1 MDKLL
6 YIAMS
11 GAKENL
17 NSLAVR
23 SNNLANANT
32 LGFKADFEEAR
43 AMQAYGD
50 GLPSRVFSM
59 AERPGQNFQQGS
71 LQTTGRELDVAVQ
84 GDGWLTVQD
93 KDGKEAYTRNGSL
106 QVSPLGVLQTSTGLN
121 VLDTTGQPITLPMPL
136 EKIQIT
142 EDGTINARLQ
152 GAEPAAVEN
161 LQQLKLVNPVNK
173 EMTKGEDGLFR
184 RVDGNTEAVSANVR
198 LASGVLENSNVNVVE
213 ELTNLIK
220 LQRQFDTQIKMMS
233 TAEKNDESQNQ
244 LMKLG

>member
-173 EMTKGEDGLFR
+173 DMTKGEDGLFR
-184 RVDGNTEAVSANVR
+184 RVDGKTEAVSANVR
-198 LASGVLENSNVNVVE
+198 LASGALENSNVNVVE

-220 LQRQFDTQIKMMS
+220 LQRQFETQIKMMS

>member
-1 MDKLL
+1 MDKLI

-43 AMQAYGD
+43 AMQGYGD

-71 LQTTGRELDVAVQ
+71 LQTTGRELDVAIK

-93 KDGKEAYTRNGSL
+93 ANGKEAYTRNGSL

-121 VLDTTGQPITLPMPL
+121 VLDTSGQPITLPMPL

-142 EDGTINARLQ
+142 ADGTINARLQ
-152 GAEPAAVEN
+152 GATPAEMEN
-161 LQQLKLVNPVNK
+161 LQQIKLVNPTNK
-173 EMTKGEDGLFR
+173 DMTKGDDGLFR
-184 RVDGNTEAVSANVR
+184 RIDGSMEAASASVS
-198 LASGVLENSNVNVVE
+198 LASGALENSNVNVVE

-220 LQRQFDTQIKMMS
+220 LQRQFETQIKMMS
-233 TAEKNDESQNQ
+233 TAEKNDDSQNQ
-244 LMKLG
+244 LLKLG

>member
-1 MDKLL
+1 MDNLL

-11 GAKENL
+11 GAKENM

-32 LGFKADFEEAR
+32 LGFKADFEQAR

-59 AERPGQNFQQGS
+59 SERPGQSYQQGS
-71 LQTTGRELDVAVQ
+71 LQTTGRDLDVAVQ

-93 KDGKEAYTRNGSL
+93 ANGKEAYTRNGSL

-121 VLDTTGQPITLPMPL
+121 VLDSNGQPITLPMPL

-142 EDGTINARLQ
+142 EDGTINARLE

-173 EMTKGEDGLFR
+173 DLTKGEDGLFR
-184 RVDGNTEAVSANVR
+184 RIDGGTETASANVR
-198 LASGVLENSNVNVVE
+198 LASGALENSNVNVVE

-220 LQRQFDTQIKMMS
+220 LQRQFETQIKMMA

-244 LMKLG
+244 LMKLS

>member
-142 EDGTINARLQ
+142 EDGTINARLE
-152 GAEPAAVEN
+152 GADPAAVEN

-184 RVDGNTEAVSANVR
+184 RIDGRTEAASATVR
-198 LASGVLENSNVNVVE
+198 LASGALENSNVNVVE

-244 LMKLG
+244 LMRLG

>member
-11 GAKENL
+11 GAKENM

-32 LGFKADFEEAR
+32 LGFKADFEQAR

-59 AERPGQNFQQGS
+59 SERPGQSYQQGS
-71 LQTTGRELDVAVQ
+71 LQTTGRDLDVAVQ

-93 KDGKEAYTRNGSL
+93 ADGKEAYTRNGSL
-106 QVSPLGVLQTSTGLN
+106 QVSPLGVLQTSAGQN
-121 VLDTTGQPITLPMPL
+121 VLDITGQPITLPMPL
-136 EKIQIT
+136 EKIQIS
-142 EDGTINARLQ
+142 EDGTINARLE

-173 EMTKGEDGLFR
+173 DLTKGEDGLFR
-184 RVDGNTEAVSANVR
+184 RMDGGTETASANVR
-198 LASGVLENSNVNVVE
+198 LASGALENSNVNVVE

-220 LQRQFDTQIKMMS
+220 LQRQFETQIKMMA

-244 LMKLG
+244 LMKLS

>member
-184 RVDGNTEAVSANVR
+184 RVDGKTEAVSANVR

>member
-1 MDKLL
+1 MLF
-6 YIAMS
+6 
-11 GAKENL
+11 
-17 NSLAVR
+17 R
-23 SNNLANANT
+23 S
-32 LGFKADFEEAR
+32 DFEEAR

-121 VLDTTGQPITLPMPL
+121 VLDSTGQPITLPMPL

-184 RVDGNTEAVSANVR
+184 RVDGKTEAVSANVR
-198 LASGVLENSNVNVVE
+198 LASGALENSNVNVVE

-220 LQRQFDTQIKMMS
+220 LQRQFETQIKMMS

>member
-43 AMQAYGD
+43 AMQTYGD

-71 LQTTGRELDVAVQ
+71 LQTTGRDLDVAVQ

-93 KDGKEAYTRNGSL
+93 ANGKEAYTRNGSL

-121 VLDTTGQPITLPMPL
+121 VLDSNGQPITLPMPL

-142 EDGTINARLQ
+142 EDGTINARLE

-173 EMTKGEDGLFR
+173 DLTKGEDGLFR
-184 RVDGNTEAVSANVR
+184 RIDGGTETASANVR
-198 LASGVLENSNVNVVE
+198 LASGALENSNVNVVE

-220 LQRQFDTQIKMMS
+220 LQRQFETQIKMMA

-244 LMKLG
+244 LMKLS

>member
-184 RVDGNTEAVSANVR
+184 RVDGKTEAVSANVR
-198 LASGVLENSNVNVVE
+198 LASGALENSNVNVVE

>member
-1 MDKLL
+1 MDHLL

-11 GAKENL
+11 GAKENM

-32 LGFKADFEEAR
+32 LGFKADFEQAR

-59 AERPGQNFQQGS
+59 SERPGQSYQQGS
-71 LQTTGRELDVAVQ
+71 LQTTGRDLDVAVQ

-93 KDGKEAYTRNGSL
+93 ANGKEAYTRNGSL

-121 VLDTTGQPITLPMPL
+121 VLDSNGQPITLPMPL

-142 EDGTINARLQ
+142 EDGTINARLE

-173 EMTKGEDGLFR
+173 DLTKGEDGLFR
-184 RVDGNTEAVSANVR
+184 RIDGGTETASANVR
-198 LASGVLENSNVNVVE
+198 LASGALENSNVNVVE

-220 LQRQFDTQIKMMS
+220 LQRQFETQIKMMA

-244 LMKLG
+244 LMKLS

>member
-11 GAKENL
+11 GAKENM

-32 LGFKADFEEAR
+32 LGFKADFEQAR

-59 AERPGQNFQQGS
+59 SEPPGQSYQQGS
-71 LQTTGRELDVAVQ
+71 LQTTGRDLDVAVQ

-93 KDGKEAYTRNGSL
+93 ANGKEAYTRNGSL

-121 VLDTTGQPITLPMPL
+121 VLDSNGQPITLPMPL

-142 EDGTINARLQ
+142 EDGTINARLE

-173 EMTKGEDGLFR
+173 DLTKGEDGLFR
-184 RVDGNTEAVSANVR
+184 RIDGGTETASANVR
-198 LASGVLENSNVNVVE
+198 LASGALENSNVNVVE

-220 LQRQFDTQIKMMS
+220 LQRQFETQIKMMA

-244 LMKLG
+244 LMKLS

>member
-184 RVDGNTEAVSANVR
+184 RVDGKTEAVSANVR

-220 LQRQFDTQIKMMS
+220 LQRQFETQIKMMS

>member
-11 GAKENL
+11 GAKENM

-32 LGFKADFEEAR
+32 LGFKADFEQAR

-59 AERPGQNFQQGS
+59 SERPGQSYQQGS
-71 LQTTGRELDVAVQ
+71 LQTTGRDLDVAVQ
-84 GDGWLTVQD
+84 GDGWLAVQD
-93 KDGKEAYTRNGSL
+93 ANGKEAYTRNGSL

-121 VLDTTGQPITLPMPL
+121 VLDSNGQPITLPMPL

-142 EDGTINARLQ
+142 EDGTLNARLE

-173 EMTKGEDGLFR
+173 DLTKGEDGLFR
-184 RVDGNTEAVSANVR
+184 RIDGGTETASANVR
-198 LASGVLENSNVNVVE
+198 LASGALENSNVNVVE

-220 LQRQFDTQIKMMS
+220 LQRQFETQIKMMA

-244 LMKLG
+244 LMKLS

>member
-152 GAEPAAVEN
+152 GAEPAAIEN

-198 LASGVLENSNVNVVE
+198 LASGALENSNVNVVE

-220 LQRQFDTQIKMMS
+220 LQRQFETQIKMMS

>member
-173 EMTKGEDGLFR
+173 DMTKGEDGLFR

-198 LASGVLENSNVNVVE
+198 LASGALENSNVNVVE

-220 LQRQFDTQIKMMS
+220 LQRQFETQIKMMS

>member
-11 GAKENL
+11 GAKENM

-32 LGFKADFEEAR
+32 LGFKADFEQAR

-59 AERPGQNFQQGS
+59 SERPGQSYQQGS
-71 LQTTGRELDVAVQ
+71 LQTTGRDLDVAVQ

-93 KDGKEAYTRNGSL
+93 ANGKEAYTRNGSL

-121 VLDTTGQPITLPMPL
+121 VLDSNGQPITLPMPL

-184 RVDGNTEAVSANVR
+184 RVDGKTEAVSANVR
-198 LASGVLENSNVNVVE
+198 LASGALENSNVNVVE

-220 LQRQFDTQIKMMS
+220 LQRQFETQIKMMS

>member
-71 LQTTGRELDVAVQ
+71 LQTTGRDLDVAVQ

-184 RVDGNTEAVSANVR
+184 RVDGKTEAVSANVR
-198 LASGVLENSNVNVVE
+198 LASGALENSNVNVVE

-220 LQRQFDTQIKMMS
+220 LQRQFETQIKMMS

>member
-11 GAKENL
+11 GAKENM

-32 LGFKADFEEAR
+32 LGFKADFEQAR

-59 AERPGQNFQQGS
+59 TKRPGQSYQQGS
-71 LQTTGRELDVAVQ
+71 LQTTGRDLDVAVQ

-93 KDGKEAYTRNGSL
+93 ANGKEAYTRNGSL

-121 VLDTTGQPITLPMPL
+121 VLDSNGQPITLPMPL

-142 EDGTINARLQ
+142 EDGTINARLE

-173 EMTKGEDGLFR
+173 DLTKGEDGLFR
-184 RVDGNTEAVSANVR
+184 RIDGGTETASANVR
-198 LASGVLENSNVNVVE
+198 LASGALENSNVNVVE

-220 LQRQFDTQIKMMS
+220 LQRQFETQIKMMA

-244 LMKLG
+244 LMKLS

>member
-121 VLDTTGQPITLPMPL
+121 VLDSTGQPITLPMPL

-184 RVDGNTEAVSANVR
+184 RVDGKTEAVSANVR
-198 LASGVLENSNVNVVE
+198 LASGALENSNVNVVE

-220 LQRQFDTQIKMMS
+220 LQRQFETQIKMMS

>member
-50 GLPSRVFSM
+50 GLPRRVFTM

-198 LASGVLENSNVNVVE
+198 LASGALENSNVNVVE

>member
-121 VLDTTGQPITLPMPL
+121 VLDSTGQPITLPMPL

-184 RVDGNTEAVSANVR
+184 RVDGKTEAVSANVR
-198 LASGVLENSNVNVVE
+198 LASGALENSNVNVVE

>member
-173 EMTKGEDGLFR
+173 DMTKGEDGLFR
-184 RVDGNTEAVSANVR
+184 RVDGKTEAVSANVR
-198 LASGVLENSNVNVVE
+198 LASGALENSNVNVVE

>member
-59 AERPGQNFQQGS
+59 AERPGQSYQQGS
-71 LQTTGRELDVAVQ
+71 LQTTGRDLDVAVQ
-84 GDGWLTVQD
+84 GNGWLTVQD
-93 KDGKEAYTRNGSL
+93 ANGKEAYTRNGSL

-121 VLDTTGQPITLPMPL
+121 VLDSNGQPITLPMPL

-142 EDGTINARLQ
+142 EDGTINARLE

-173 EMTKGEDGLFR
+173 DLTKGEDGLFR
-184 RVDGNTEAVSANVR
+184 RIDGGTETASANVR
-198 LASGVLENSNVNVVE
+198 LASGALENSNVNVVE

-220 LQRQFDTQIKMMS
+220 LQRQFETQIKMMA

-244 LMKLG
+244 LMKLS

>member
-11 GAKENL
+11 GAKENM

-32 LGFKADFEEAR
+32 LGFKADFEQAR

-59 AERPGQNFQQGS
+59 SERPGQSYQQGS
-71 LQTTGRELDVAVQ
+71 LQTTGRDLDVAVQ

-93 KDGKEAYTRNGSL
+93 ANGKEAYTRNGSL

-121 VLDTTGQPITLPMPL
+121 VLDSNGQPITLPMPL

-142 EDGTINARLQ
+142 EYGTINARLE

-173 EMTKGEDGLFR
+173 DLTKGEDGLFR
-184 RVDGNTEAVSANVR
+184 RIDGGTETASANVR
-198 LASGVLENSNVNVVE
+198 LASGALENSNVNVVE

-220 LQRQFDTQIKMMS
+220 LQRQFETQIKMMA

-244 LMKLG
+244 LMKLS

>member
-11 GAKENL
+11 GAKENM

-32 LGFKADFEEAR
+32 LGFKADFEQAR

-59 AERPGQNFQQGS
+59 SERPGQSYQQGS
-71 LQTTGRELDVAVQ
+71 LQTTGRDLDVAVP

-93 KDGKEAYTRNGSL
+93 ANGKEAYTRNGSL

-121 VLDTTGQPITLPMPL
+121 VLDSNGQPITLPMPL

-142 EDGTINARLQ
+142 EDGTINARLE

-173 EMTKGEDGLFR
+173 DLTKGEDGLFR
-184 RVDGNTEAVSANVR
+184 RIDGGTETASANVR
-198 LASGVLENSNVNVVE
+198 LASGALENSNVNVVE

-220 LQRQFDTQIKMMS
+220 LQRQFETQIKMMA

-244 LMKLG
+244 LMKLS

>member
-1 MDKLL
+1 M
-6 YIAMS
+6 
-11 GAKENL
+11 

-32 LGFKADFEEAR
+32 LGFKADFEQAR

-59 AERPGQNFQQGS
+59 SERPGQSYQQGS
-71 LQTTGRELDVAVQ
+71 LQTTGRDLDVAVQ

-93 KDGKEAYTRNGSL
+93 ANGKEAYTRNGSL

-121 VLDTTGQPITLPMPL
+121 VLDSNGQPITLPMPL

-142 EDGTINARLQ
+142 EDGTINARLE

-173 EMTKGEDGLFR
+173 DLTKGEDGLFR
-184 RVDGNTEAVSANVR
+184 RIDGGTETASANVR
-198 LASGVLENSNVNVVE
+198 LASGALENSNVNVVE

-220 LQRQFDTQIKMMS
+220 LQRQFETQIKMMA

-244 LMKLG
+244 LMKLS

>member
-11 GAKENL
+11 GAKENM

-32 LGFKADFEEAR
+32 LGFKADFEQAR

-59 AERPGQNFQQGS
+59 SERPGQSYQQGS
-71 LQTTGRELDVAVQ
+71 LQTTGRDLDVAVQ

-93 KDGKEAYTRNGSL
+93 ANGKEAYTRNGSL

-121 VLDTTGQPITLPMPL
+121 VLDSNGQPITLPMPL

-142 EDGTINARLQ
+142 EDGTINARLE

-173 EMTKGEDGLFR
+173 DLTKGEDGLFR
-184 RVDGNTEAVSANVR
+184 RIDGGTETASANVR
-198 LASGVLENSNVNVVE
+198 LASGALENSNVNVVE

-220 LQRQFDTQIKMMS
+220 LQRQFETQIKMMA

-244 LMKLG
+244 LMKLS

>member
-121 VLDTTGQPITLPMPL
+121 VLDSTGQPITLPMPL

-184 RVDGNTEAVSANVR
+184 ALMARQKQFRQMFVWRV
-198 LASGVLENSNVNVVE
+198 VL
-213 ELTNLIK
+213 
-220 LQRQFDTQIKMMS
+220 
-233 TAEKNDESQNQ
+233 
-244 LMKLG
+244 

>member
-1 MDKLL
+1 MDKFL

-17 NSLAVR
+17 NSLAIR

-50 GLPSRVFSM
+50 GLPSRVFAM
-59 AERPGQNFQQGS
+59 TERPGQNFQQGS
-71 LQTTGRELDVAVQ
+71 LQTTGRDLDVAVK

-93 KDGKEAYTRNGSL
+93 ANGKEAYTRNGSL
-106 QVSPLGVLQTSTGLN
+106 QVSPLGILQTSTGLN
-121 VLDTTGQPITLPMPL
+121 VLDTSGQPITLPMPV
-136 EKIQIT
+136 EKIQIA

-152 GAEPAAVEN
+152 GANPAAIDT
-161 LQQLKLVNPVNK
+161 LQQIKLVNPINK
-173 EMTKGEDGLFR
+173 DLTKGDDGLFR
-184 RVDGNTEAVSANVR
+184 RTDGNTEPVSANVH
-198 LASGVLENSNVNVVE
+198 LASGALENSNVNAVE

-233 TAEKNDESQNQ
+233 TAEKDDESQTQ
-244 LMKLG
+244 LLKLG

>member
-121 VLDTTGQPITLPMPL
+121 VLDSTGQPITLPMPL

-198 LASGVLENSNVNVVE
+198 LASGALENSNVNVVE

-220 LQRQFDTQIKMMS
+220 LQRQFETQIKMMS